1 MILYGQP
8 QDIAPHQQWSL
19 SLFRALSPS
28 IEIDHN
34 SLCQPHNKTISE
46 LNVAGLQDEWSWTG
60 GRKASILNINIY
72 FLTGDFGW
80 GRQPLE

>member
-60 GRKASILNINIY
+60 GEKSKHIEHKHLFSN
-72 FLTGDFGW
+72 W
-80 GRQPLE
+80 GFRVGQATA